1 MMLEALSAF
10 DYYHVL
16 DARQDPSLVCF
27 TKPSCG
33 GCRTLKKILLEEP
46 PTVPS
51 LRCFEVQVED
61 AYGLVEELDILH
73 LPTMLLYYK
82 GDLHRE
88 IFSVLRPEAIQQAI
102 EKALRLPP
110 EDDRQ

>member
-1 MMLEALSAF
+1 MLESLSAF
-10 DYYHVL
+10 DYYLVL
-16 DARQDPSLVCF
+16 DNRQEPSLVCF

-33 GCRTLKKILLEEP
+33 GCRTLKKILLDSP
-46 PTVPS
+46 LTIPS

-61 AYGLVEELDILH
+61 AYGIVEDLEIVH

-88 IFSVLRPEAIQQAI
+88 IFSVLRPQAIQQAI
-102 EKALRLPP
+102 EIALSQPP
-110 EDDRQ
+110 QEDRE